1 MYKIR
6 GRREWK
12 EVSKEEALKYGKN
25 RLKALGLNPN
35 SKHLEQEVNRVIE
48 QHVQGINPNEF
59 RTWRKSSKVLL

>member
-12 EVSKEEALKYGKN
+12 EVSKEKALEYGKN

-35 SKHLEQEVNRVIE
+35 SKHLEQEVTRVIK
-48 QHVQGINPNEF
+48 QHVQGINRKEF
-59 RTWRKSSKVLL
+59 EING